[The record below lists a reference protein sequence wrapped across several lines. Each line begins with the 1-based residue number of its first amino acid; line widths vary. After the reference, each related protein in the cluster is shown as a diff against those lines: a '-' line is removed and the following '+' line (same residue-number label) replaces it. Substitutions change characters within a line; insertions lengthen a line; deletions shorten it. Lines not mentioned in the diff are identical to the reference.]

1 MCNTPQPTCLNP
13 CTKIS
18 ACGHQCGISCHG
30 GNCPPCLE
38 IVTKMCNCGSEII
51 PNCYCNQS
59 KHSCGKTCGL
69 ALPCGHN
76 CQKVCHL
83 PGQCFPLGGRDE
95 LLQNGCGTRCNE
107 PLQYCK
113 HRCLEP
119 CHPNKPCPEDN
130 PCEAEIRLYCKCGF
144 RFVQTLC
151 KSIQERDPIE
161 CNSECWKHQR
171 ELKLAIAFSGSN
183 NGQSSSLPNGNG
195 IKLEYYPE
203 DILEFARDHPKFVA
217 KCEKNL
223 SDVALDKSVR
233 SFVGLNSSKKSFL
246 TTLVYEHFKLDL
258 CTYGDRNSKTITDV
272 FWREGCKIPDV
283 LVSEVMKLIE
293 RGIVSAN
300 NDDNRDQIFEATL
313 FITGVG
319 KGTSIDDLKKFL
331 SNFRNEMYTQ
341 KGKVLGTFYVHFYKR
356 TRARDAL
363 TYIKN
368 TPNQF
373 TNLEL
378 ISHKKEIGLT
388 PELTPLQALAAEKK
402 RVKKEK
408 IFDDEGFEMTK

>member
-1 MCNTPQPTCLNP
+1 M
-13 CTKIS
+13 
-18 ACGHQCGISCHG
+18 
-30 GNCPPCLE
+30 
-38 IVTKMCNCGSEII
+38 
-51 PNCYCNQS
+51 
-59 KHSCGKTCGL
+59 
-69 ALPCGHN
+69 
-76 CQKVCHL
+76 
-83 PGQCFPLGGRDE
+83 
-95 LLQNGCGTRCNE
+95 
-107 PLQYCK
+107 
-113 HRCLEP
+113 
-119 CHPNKPCPEDN
+119 
-130 PCEAEIRLYCKCGF
+130 
-144 RFVQTLC
+144 QTLC

-161 CNSECWKHQR
+161 CNSECWKHPR

-183 NGQSSSLPNGNG
+183 IGGQSLQSGNG

-203 DILEFARDHPKFVA
+203 DVLEFARDHPKFVA

-233 SFVGLNSSKKSFL
+233 SFIGLSSSKKSFL

-258 CTYGDRNSKTITDV
+258 CTYGGRNSKTVTDV

-373 TNLEL
+373 TNVEL

-408 IFDDEGFEMTK
+408 VIDDEGFEMTK